1 MSTVNLLLDCFAS
14 HGGILRLA
22 PNWVPRG
29 FSSPGKRLRLHP
41 DDLFA
46 LGTARGAIKERWF
59 CSTVAALNGPL
70 APAEEGLSFVDLTGT
85 RDGLF
90 LFKDAVAELGARL
103 IGQEL
108 LDAFG
113 TWPMYSKF
121 FDYDAPLFLH
131 LHHRDEDAAKVGRK
145 GKPEAYYYPPQMNDH
160 PGQFPHTF
168 FGFDPDVSRDE
179 VRARLARFGRG
190 DNRITELSRAFRI
203 ELGTGWYTPP
213 GVAHAPGSCLTYE
226 PQWNSDVSAVFE
238 NMVSGEVYSHDF
250 MVAHCPE
257 DRRHDLDFVMGLLDW
272 EKNVDPHYRK
282 HWFRPPVPASSDA
295 DHEERWVVYDTGY
308 IAAKELTVHP
318 GRTAVIRDRAAHGCI
333 LIQGHGSFGGYPAE
347 AAGMLRY
354 GALSADEYFVAESAA
369 RAGVTVVNHSL
380 TEPLVLLKHFGPNAG
395 DPAHRP

>member
-29 FSSPGKRLRLHP
+29 FSSAGKRLRLHP

-46 LGTARGAIKERWF
+46 LGTQRGSIKERWF

-145 GKPEAYYYPPQMNDH
+145 GKPEAYYSPPQKNDP

-168 FGFDPDVSRDE
+168 FGFDTDVSRDE

-282 HWFRPPVPASSDA
+282 HWFRPPVPDSMDA
-295 DHEERWVVYDTGY
+295 DHESRWVVYDTGY

-318 GRTAVIRDRAAHGCI
+318 GRTAVIRDQAAYGCI

-354 GALSADEYFVAESAA
+354 GGLSADEYFVAEAA
-369 RAGVTVVNHSL
+369 AQAGVTVVNHSL
-380 TEPLVLLKHFGPNAG
+380 TEPLVVLKHFGPNAG

>member
-29 FSSPGKRLRLHP
+29 FSSAGKRLRLHP

-46 LGTARGAIKERWF
+46 LGTQRGSIKERWF

-282 HWFRPPVPASSDA
+282 HWFRPPVLASQDA
-295 DHEERWVVYDTGY
+295 DHEERWIVYDTGY
-308 IAAKELTVHP
+308 IAAKELTVLP
-318 GRTAVIRDRAAHGCI
+318 GRTAVIRDQAAYGCI
-333 LIQGHGSFGGYPAE
+333 LSQGHGSFGGYPAE

-354 GALSADEYFVAESAA
+354 GGLSADEYFVAEAA
-369 RAGVTVVNHSL
+369 AQAGVTVVNHSL
-380 TEPLVLLKHFGPNAG
+380 TEPLVVLKHFGPNAG